1 MRSLSTGSARARACA
16 ARACVAGLGF
26 TLATTAAVS
35 ASGDGTTLV
44 MRVADPPPVAY
55 ESTAL
60 GRATHSVHLVMTN
73 TGTRSVQLAPVA
85 FRFRATRNNVTFS
98 CEDAS
103 GEDERWPATLDGGAS
118 FNLAREVSCET
129 PVPGRYEVV
138 VLGRP
143 RGGGDSAERL
153 YGSFFL
159 RIDAGTNAPVPV
171 PWEPALHA
179 ASSAT
184 KDARPSKDPAAAR
197 IVIAL
202 INASPSAVT
211 LSPVHATLRVT
222 RRGSTVPPCPE
233 HGVEL
238 AFSGVLASGSTR
250 AVTMP
255 LGCALSAEAIY
266 DADVAIANAA
276 GAKIHVAT
284 HAIRVGVIPP
294 PAPRPEDVQPGTG
307 KVIGGM

>member
-1 MRSLSTGSARARACA
+1 MPSLLPPRARACLA
-16 ARACVAGLGF
+16 GRAGLA
-26 TLATTAAVS
+26 TIVLATVSTVGVS
-35 ASGDGTTLV
+35 ASADGTTLAIS
-44 MRVADPPPVAY
+44 VADPRPIAY
-55 ESTAL
+55 EATAL

-73 TGTRSVQLAPVA
+73 TGARSVQLAPVA
-85 FRFRATRNNVTFS
+85 FRFRASRDGVAFS

-103 GEDERWPATLDGGAS
+103 GEDGRWPAALDAGAS
-118 FNLAREVSCET
+118 FHLAREVSCET
-129 PVPGRYEVV
+129 PVPGRYDVA

-143 RGGGDSAERL
+143 RGGGDSADRL
-153 YGSFFL
+153 YGSFVL
-159 RIDAGTNAPVPV
+159 QIDAGPNAPVPV
-171 PWEPALHA
+171 PWEPALHV

-184 KDARPSKDPAAAR
+184 KDARPSKDPGSAR
-197 IVIAL
+197 VVIAL
-202 INASPSAVT
+202 INASRAPVT

-222 RRGSTVPPCPE
+222 RRGSTVAPCPE

-266 DADVAIANAA
+266 DVDIAVASAA
-276 GAKIHVAT
+276 GARVHVAT
-284 HAIRVGVIPP
+284 RAIRVGVIPP
-294 PAPRPEDVQPGTG
+294 PAPRPEDVQPATG